1 MLKSIDSF
9 HQCSNNPALTAIVTK
24 LTQIDALPCAEVQAT
39 VGYGVCVF
47 IDAQGTG
54 SVLYEEVKQP
64 CFGKWLW
71 QMVQYF
77 AGYEMASAMFCRE
90 CEFYLLYHT
99 VFLNIQY
106 CFEVEY
112 FIVVQK

>member
-1 MLKSIDSF
+1 MGWHVVSAF
-9 HQCSNNPALTAIVTK
+9 HNVVVVWFIFLHQTVEDFLHVLTHVR
-24 LTQIDALPCAEVQAT
+24 
-39 VGYGVCVF
+39 VCVF

-106 CFEVEY
+106 CFEVVY

>member
-1 MLKSIDSF
+1 MGWHVVSAF
-9 HQCSNNPALTAIVTK
+9 HNVVVVWFVLLHQMVKYFFHVLTHVR
-24 LTQIDALPCAEVQAT
+24 
-39 VGYGVCVF
+39 VCVF

-106 CFEVEY
+106 CFEVVY